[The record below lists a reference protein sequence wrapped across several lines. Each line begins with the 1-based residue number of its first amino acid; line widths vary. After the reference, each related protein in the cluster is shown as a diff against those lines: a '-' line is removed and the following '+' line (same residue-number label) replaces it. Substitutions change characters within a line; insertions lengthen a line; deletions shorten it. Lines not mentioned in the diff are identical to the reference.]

1 MRMMGRR
8 LGSSVHVSSLRLKPA
23 ATRYVAHSSL
33 SDICCFDMIWI
44 DLIFIFL
51 KRGWMK
57 QQEWKPYSY
66 SFNRSTR
73 SNSSCY
79 KHHPCFFLKISNHLR
94 PQMPRTTPRPP
105 PLPGDLEPG
114 SEFWSKI
121 FWFSQR
127 CSMTHHV
134 PLIDLKFKVSYN
146 LYTVYT
152 STCTE
157 GFLIHCCILLHCRYR
172 YHWTAMKLYGGTRVP
187 VTSPRQKAIS
197 RLVSATNTLGS
208 WLRRLISSPKDWNL
222 LRPQDF
228 RYMQQAPSCK
238 ICWVCWFNVK
248 TNRLVDGYWLT
259 FKVNV

>member
-1 MRMMGRR
+1 M
-8 LGSSVHVSSLRLKPA
+8 LQAPSL
-23 ATRYVAHSSL
+23 
-33 SDICCFDMIWI
+33 
-44 DLIFIFL
+44 
-51 KRGWMK
+51 
-57 QQEWKPYSY
+57 
-66 SFNRSTR
+66 
-73 SNSSCY
+73 
-79 KHHPCFFLKISNHLR
+79 FFFK
-94 PQMPRTTPRPP
+94 
-105 PLPGDLEPG
+105 DLEPLASTDAADHTTPATLAWRPRAG
-114 SEFWSKI
+114 QRIFLSKI

-172 YHWTAMKLYGGTRVP
+172 YHWTAMKFYGGTRVP